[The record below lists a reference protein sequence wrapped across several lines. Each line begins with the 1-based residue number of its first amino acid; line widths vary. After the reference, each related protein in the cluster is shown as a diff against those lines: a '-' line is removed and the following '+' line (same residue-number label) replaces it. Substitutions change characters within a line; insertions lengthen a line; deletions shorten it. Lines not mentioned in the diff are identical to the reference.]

1 MRGRRRRGAEEGD
14 VRAAWIGA
22 APVGRRRRR
31 RRRRVGVYGGKTGG
45 GPHESSF
52 CGCRFAPGLSEYL
65 SLLFR
70 QAYSSRSVL
79 FQQIRPSAPA
89 QSSQIKLEQ
98 ISRGP
103 SKTKAANAAHSV
115 AATTPNLAFRYARA
129 WLNNLSHR
137 VTIEVLDG
145 LAQKKRVSES
155 SPVEHFVLTRRRSLL
170 APGVRNLHHESFAF
184 EKVPSET

>member
-1 MRGRRRRGAEEGD
+1 MACEGVARWPCGGGSKGKEGWSSVRGRRRRGAEEGD

-115 AATTPNLAFRYARA
+115 AATTPNLAFRLR
-129 WLNNLSHR
+129 SS
-137 VTIEVLDG
+137 
-145 LAQKKRVSES
+145 LAEQ
-155 SPVEHFVLTRRRSLL
+155 
-170 APGVRNLHHESFAF
+170 SFA
-184 EKVPSET
+184 PSDNRSTRWSCPKKESVGELAS